1 MISVPLQEQAKSFL
15 CLIRNAKTSL
25 STGICTASS
34 KNGGFLKMRFFIA
47 AVVAFA
53 TMTLD
58 FENFKLNYGL
68 HGMTRG
74 AFTVAAGFAGQ
85 EDKVEPAEHAVGT
98 EAAAHPVE
106 TNGPSVDS
114 EPVAEVEAPAPEPKK
129 DFCDALR
136 EAAESSDIP
145 VAFFARLLWQESRF
159 QAFEVS
165 RVGAQGVA
173 QFMPATAAE
182 VGLDDPFD
190 PFKALPASARFL
202 RKLHNEFGNLGLAA
216 AAYNAGSGRIQK
228 WLSGRSAL
236 PRETRDYVR
245 IITGNNAENWLEESS
260 TVSLHLE
267 LPRGAP
273 CEGVGG
279 LSKAKEVATIPVE
292 LAPSISDAIRKAEAE
307 ARRAIAARLE
317 AVAKAKAR
325 LALLVKKKSLKEQAS
340 SAGRKLAALSADRP
354 RRSVHVASA
363 KRLVHS
369 RTKAAQRSR
378 QVDET

>member
-1 MISVPLQEQAKSFL
+1 
-15 CLIRNAKTSL
+15 
-25 STGICTASS
+25 
-34 KNGGFLKMRFFIA
+34 MRFFIA

-53 TMTLD
+53 TMTFD
-58 FENFKLNYGL
+58 FESSKLNHGL
-68 HGMTRG
+68 HGMARG
-74 AFTVAAGFAGQ
+74 AFTVAAAHAGE
-85 EDKVEPAEHAVGT
+85 EDKAEPAEHSVGT

-106 TNGPSVDS
+106 TNSPSVDS
-114 EPVAEVEAPAPEPKK
+114 EAVAEVELPTPEPKK
-129 DFCDALR
+129 DFCDALI

-190 PFKALPASARFL
+190 PFKAMPASARFL
-202 RKLHNEFGNLGLAA
+202 RKLHDEFGNLGLAA

-228 WLSGRSAL
+228 WLTGRSAL

-245 IITGNNAENWLEESS
+245 IITGNNAENWLEESR
-260 TVSLHLE
+260 TLALHLE

-279 LSKAKEVATIPVE
+279 LSKAKEVAAIPVA
-292 LAPSISDAIRKAEAE
+292 LAPSISDAIKKAEAE
-307 ARRAIAARLE
+307 AQRAAAAKLE
-317 AVAKAKAR
+317 AAAKAKTR
-325 LALLVKKKSLKEQAS
+325 LAQLAKKKSLKELAS
-340 SAGRKLAALSADRP
+340 SRVGRKLAALQSAAGGP
-354 RRSVHVASA
+354 RRSVAASA

>member
-1 MISVPLQEQAKSFL
+1 MNDFGSAAGTGEIISLPH
-15 CLIRNAKTSL
+15 
-25 STGICTASS
+25 S
-34 KNGGFLKMRFFIA
+34 KRENVFA

-58 FENFKLNYGL
+58 FESFKFNYGL
-68 HGMTRG
+68 HGMLRG
-74 AFTVAAGFAGQ
+74 EFTVAAGHTGE
-85 EDKVEPAEHAVGT
+85 EDKVEPAEHSIDI
-98 EAAAHPVE
+98 EAAVHPVKA
-106 TNGPSVDS
+106 NGPSVDS
-114 EPVAEVEAPAPEPKK
+114 EPVAEVEAPTPDPKK

-202 RKLHNEFGNLGLAA
+202 RKLHDEFGNLGLAA

-245 IITGNNAENWLEESS
+245 IITGNNAENWLEESR
-260 TVSLHLE
+260 TLALHLE

-279 LSKAKEVATIPVE
+279 LSKAKEVAAIPVA

-307 ARRAIAARLE
+307 ARRATAAKLE
-317 AVAKAKAR
+317 AAAKAKTR
-325 LALLVKKKSLKEQAS
+325 LALLVKKKSLKELS
-340 SAGRKLAALSADRP
+340 SSRAGRKLAALQSPANRP
-354 RRSVHVASA
+354 RRSVHTALA

>member
-1 MISVPLQEQAKSFL
+1 
-15 CLIRNAKTSL
+15 
-25 STGICTASS
+25 
-34 KNGGFLKMRFFIA
+34 MRFFIA
-47 AVVAFA
+47 VAVAFA

-58 FENFKLNYGL
+58 FESFKLNYGL
-68 HGMTRG
+68 QGATRG
-74 AFTVAAGFAGQ
+74 AFTIAAGRAAE
-85 EDKVEPAEHAVGT
+85 EDDLQPAAHSIGA

-106 TNGPSVDS
+106 ANDPSVDS
-114 EPVAEVEAPAPEPKK
+114 EPVAEIDAPTPEPKK

-159 QAFEVS
+159 QSFEVS
-165 RVGAQGVA
+165 RVGAKGVA

-190 PFKALPASARFL
+190 PFKAMPASARFL

-228 WLSGRSAL
+228 WLSGRSTL
-236 PRETRDYVR
+236 PRETRAYVR

-260 TVSLHLE
+260 TLSLHLE

-279 LSKAKEVATIPVE
+279 LSRAKEVAAIPVE
-292 LAPSISDAIRKAEAE
+292 LAPSTSDAIRKAEAE
-307 ARRAIAARLE
+307 AQRALAAKLE
-317 AVAKAKAR
+317 AAAKAKTR
-325 LALLVKKKSLKEQAS
+325 LALSSKKKSLKELAS
-340 SAGRKLAALSADRP
+340 GREGRKLAALPSAADRSS
-354 RRSVHVASA
+354 RSVHAALA
-363 KRLVHS
+363 KRPVHS

>member
-1 MISVPLQEQAKSFL
+1 MNDSVPPQEQAKSFL
-15 CLIRNAKTSL
+15 CLIRNAKTSS
-25 STGICTASS
+25 STGICPASS
-34 KNGGFLKMRFFIA
+34 KNGESLKMRFFIA

-53 TMTLD
+53 TMTFD
-58 FENFKLNYGL
+58 FESFKLNHGL
-68 HGMTRG
+68 HGMARG
-74 AFTVAAGFAGQ
+74 AFTVAAGQAGE
-85 EDKVEPAEHAVGT
+85 EDRVEPAGHSVGT

-114 EPVAEVEAPAPEPKK
+114 EAVAEVEAPTPAPKQ

-136 EAAESSDIP
+136 EAAES
-145 VAFFARLLWQESRF
+145 
-159 QAFEVS
+159 S

-190 PFKALPASARFL
+190 PFKAMPASARFL
-202 RKLHNEFGNLGLAA
+202 RKLHDEFGNLGLAA

-228 WLSGRSAL
+228 WLTGRSAL

-245 IITGNNAENWLEESS
+245 IITGNNAENWREESR
-260 TVSLHLE
+260 TLALHLE

-279 LSKAKEVATIPVE
+279 LSKAKEVAAIPVA
-292 LAPSISDAIRKAEAE
+292 LAPSISDAIKKAETE
-307 ARRAIAARLE
+307 AQRANAAKLE
-317 AVAKAKAR
+317 AAAKAKTRFAQ
-325 LALLVKKKSLKEQAS
+325 LAKKKSLKELAS
-340 SAGRKLAALSADRP
+340 SRVGRKLAALQSAAGRP
-354 RRSVHVASA
+354 RRSVHTVLA